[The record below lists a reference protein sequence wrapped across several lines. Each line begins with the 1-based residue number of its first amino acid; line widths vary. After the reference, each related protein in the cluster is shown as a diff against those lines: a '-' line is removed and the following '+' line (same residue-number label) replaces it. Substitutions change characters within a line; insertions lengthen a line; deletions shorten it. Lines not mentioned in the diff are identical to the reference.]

1 MFDAAIVHVSHAA
14 ATATPSGGGSS
25 SALLVLIVAGLSVF
39 LTTVIVR
46 TSFRVFSAMI
56 DAAVRVGAVVLAV
69 GFAAIVGG
77 IVYIA
82 NIVFNFVPS

>member
-1 MFDAAIVHVSHAA
+1 MSDAAIIHVSHAV
-14 ATATPSGGGSS
+14 ATAAPSEGSGSS
-25 SALLVLIVAGLSVF
+25 LLVLVVAALSVF

-46 TSFRVFSAMI
+46 TSFKVFSAMI

>member
-1 MFDAAIVHVSHAA
+1 
-14 ATATPSGGGSS
+14 
-25 SALLVLIVAGLSVF
+25 
-39 LTTVIVR
+39 VIVR
-46 TSFRVFSAMI
+46 TSFKVFSAMI

-69 GFAAIVGG
+69 GFAAIIGS